1 MKKKQHKR
9 VAAMALTAALT
20 VALTGCGSDSQES
33 SDLEQ
38 MAGTAVQI
46 ETVSA
51 ETISAENTVSGQVGA
66 DNERSIYIATS
77 AKCTAVNHR
86 AGDSVQAGEVICTLD
101 LGSTLASYHAANIS
115 Y

>member
-38 MAGTAVQI
+38 MAG
-46 ETVSA
+46 
-51 ETISAENTVSGQVGA
+51 
-66 DNERSIYIATS
+66 
-77 AKCTAVNHR
+77 HR
-86 AGDSVQAGEVICTLD
+86 IFR
-101 LGSTLASYHAANIS
+101 
-115 Y
+115 